1 MSVTGVE
8 PAAGAAR
15 THRYWENRILI
26 STIVG
31 YALFYFVRKNLS
43 VAMPAMEHDLGI
55 SKSQLGLFLTMH
67 GVLYGVSRF
76 ANGFLADR
84 VSARWMMPAGLALCA
99 LMNFGFGTSAAVMSF
114 GLFWLLNGW
123 FQGMGFPPCARLM
136 THWFPPRILAT
147 KMSIWNSSHSLGASF
162 VVVLCGYL
170 VTRDWRLCFHVPGAM
185 ALVGAV
191 LLFAVLRDTP
201 ESMGLPPTEG
211 TAEVADAGGPERG
224 MWQLVFRNPYI
235 WLLSFAN
242 FFVYTVRYG
251 ILDWGP
257 TFLKQARHID
267 ITKASWMVAAFEV
280 AGILGML
287 TSGYLTDRV
296 FGGRGARAC
305 LVYMGL
311 CGGALVLF
319 WSLPGVPVAVSATL
333 LCTAGFFIYGPQ
345 SMIGIAAANLA
356 TKRAAATAT
365 GLTGLFGYFS
375 TVLSGVGIGTLV
387 QSRGWDA
394 GFMMFI
400 GSAAV
405 GAVLFAMCWPARAH
419 GYAAGGGPGE
429 TKPAHLE

>member
-1 MSVTGVE
+1 
-8 PAAGAAR
+8 
-15 THRYWENRILI
+15 
-26 STIVG
+26 
-31 YALFYFVRKNLS
+31 
-43 VAMPAMEHDLGI
+43 
-55 SKSQLGLFLTMH
+55 
-67 GVLYGVSRF
+67 
-76 ANGFLADR
+76 
-84 VSARWMMPAGLALCA
+84 
-99 LMNFGFGTSAAVMSF
+99 
-114 GLFWLLNGW
+114 
-123 FQGMGFPPCARLM
+123 
-136 THWFPPRILAT
+136 
-147 KMSIWNSSHSLGASF
+147 
-162 VVVLCGYL
+162 
-170 VTRDWRLCFHVPGAM
+170 
-185 ALVGAV
+185 
-191 LLFAVLRDTP
+191 
-201 ESMGLPPTEG
+201 
-211 TAEVADAGGPERG
+211 
-224 MWQLVFRNPYI
+224 VFRNPYI

-267 ITKASWMVAAFEV
+267 ITKTGWMMAAFEV

-311 CGGALVLF
+311 CGEALVLF
-319 WSLPGVPVAVSATL
+319 WGLPGVPVAVSAAL

-356 TKRAAATAT
+356 PKRAAATAT

-387 QSRGWDA
+387 QSCGWDA
-394 GFMMFI
+394 RFMMFI
-400 GSAAV
+400 GPAAV

-429 TKPAHLE
+429 TKPARLE